1 MRIAIATDQDFVASG
16 FGCCPACTIVNVEDG
31 TIRETFII
39 PNAGSKHEYWA
50 ELFCRNGIKHLIV
63 GKIGAHALSIMNWW
77 GIEVLAGVEGRMD
90 EVVQRF
96 SRGEL
101 RSKAQGSSADCGSV
115 TAIA

>member
-31 TIRETFII
+31 NIRETFII
-39 PNAGSKHEYWA
+39 PNPGSKHEYWA
-50 ELFCRNGIKHLIV
+50 ELFTRNAIKHLIV
-63 GKIGAHALSIMNWW
+63 GKIGAHALSVMNWW
-77 GIEVLAGVEGRMD
+77 GIEVIAGVQGSVD

-101 RSKAQGSSADCGSV
+101 RCEAKSPSGDGGAVS
-115 TAIA
+115 AIA